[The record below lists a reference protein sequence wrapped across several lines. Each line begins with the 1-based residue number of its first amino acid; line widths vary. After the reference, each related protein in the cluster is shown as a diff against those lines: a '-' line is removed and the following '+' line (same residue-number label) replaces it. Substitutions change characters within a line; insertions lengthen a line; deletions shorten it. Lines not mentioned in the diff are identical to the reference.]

1 MALGK
6 GPHSSASSIFPSD
19 SSRSTAWT
27 RFEQQF
33 LQRLPLLP
41 TQGFPFSLQNAALEP
56 GHISQYFVTWPPSS
70 SKVISSHNA
79 VKQYK
84 D

>member
-1 MALGK
+1 MVYCLDTV
-6 GPHSSASSIFPSD
+6 FD
-19 SSRSTAWT
+19 
-27 RFEQQF
+27 QQL

-41 TQGFPFSLQNAALEP
+41 TQGFPLSLQNAALEP
-56 GHISQYFVTWPPSS
+56 GHISHYFVVWPPSS